1 MFKKL
6 VPVFASLIL
15 AAASIG
21 ATKLPATIN
30 NTESS
35 TKENAKAVDLSAG
48 SSASLRVGN
57 LGVYVPK
64 AGTNGEI
71 DLSRSKVSTAD
82 HMPTQGE
89 VKIVQPVENYKVEKT
104 SESTDQYVHS
114 QTYIY
119 FDLTH
124 NQQTQYN
131 NGDLAIYHFN
141 TSTNSW
147 EKMPTFFVNRGT
159 YGRLATIATGYG
171 SYALGMP
178 ASSK

>member
-6 VPVFASLIL
+6 IPVFASLIL

-21 ATKLPATIN
+21 ATKSPATIN

-35 TKENAKAVDLSAG
+35 TKENAKTVQLSAG
-48 SSASLRVGN
+48 SPATLQIGN
-57 LGVYVPK
+57 LGVDVTN
-64 AGTNGEI
+64 AGTNGEV
-71 DLSRSKVSTAD
+71 DLSRSKVANAD

-89 VKIVQPVENYKVEKT
+89 VKIVQPVENFKVEST
-104 SESTDQYVHS
+104 TESTNQYVHG

-124 NQQTQYN
+124 NQATQYH

-141 TSTNSW
+141 TTTNSW
-147 EKMPTFFVNRGT
+147 QQMPTIFVNRGA
-159 YGRLATIATGYG
+159 YGRLAAVATGYG

-178 ASSK
+178 TATK